1 MRRAQTQTE
10 AGRQRG
16 GSIRNKILAKKSGS
30 QHSGENAANEVK
42 DSGGM
47 QECHLVAKQ
56 LSKAEVNDVWK
67 HVLLG
72 K

>member
-1 MRRAQTQTE
+1 MVP
-10 AGRQRG
+10 
-16 GSIRNKILAKKSGS
+16 
-30 QHSGENAANEVK
+30 SGENEVNEAK
-42 DSGGM
+42 DQGGM

-56 LSKAEVNDVWK
+56 LTKAEVNDVWK